1 MFLFHSIAGGESP
14 YAMRM
19 DFSETAFVFGQTQ
32 ASWGDVALAAA
43 ALALVLLMAAVIL
56 AWRAGSGSQAQT
68 IEAMRRA
75 AELETKLAEMSG
87 QLRGLA
93 EHSASTQAHLTQTL
107 DQRLEQVSRRLGAG
121 LSENSQRTT
130 QSLQQLNERL
140 AVIDTAQANLTHLS
154 SEMLSLKDILSNK
167 QSRGAYG
174 QGRMEAIIRDGLHA
188 SAYSFQT
195 TLSNGTRPDCLI
207 RLPGNE
213 LAVVIDAKFPLEA
226 YNALKKCTPEEDPR
240 PHQQRFRA
248 DVAKHIKDISDKYL
262 IKGETH
268 ETAIMFVPSES
279 IYADLHENFEDV
291 IQRAHRS
298 RVIISSPNVLMLL
311 VQTMQAVFK
320 DARMREQAV
329 IIQSEVVRLMEDV
342 GRMHDRVLDLQ
353 RHFGM
358 AGKDIEKIVTSSE
371 KISRR
376 GAKIEALELAE
387 PGEADSKQP
396 AVAPRLVA
404 GQ

>member
-1 MFLFHSIAGGESP
+1 
-14 YAMRM
+14 M
-19 DFSETAFVFGQTQ
+19 DFSETALIVGQVAITFAHLAIACIVF
-32 ASWGDVALAAA
+32 
-43 ALALVLLMAAVIL
+43 ALVLLMVVAVL
-56 AWRAGSGSQAQT
+56 AWRAAHGGSSEKG
-68 IEAMRRA
+68 EALRRA
-75 AELETKLAEMSG
+75 AELETRLAEMAG

-93 EHSASTQAHLTQTL
+93 EHSTSAQAHLTQTL
-107 DQRLEQVSRRLGAG
+107 DARLDQVSQRLGAG
-121 LSENSQRTT
+121 MSENSQRTS

-140 AVIDTAQANLTHLS
+140 AVIDTAQANLKNLS
-154 SEMLSLKDILSNK
+154 SEMLGLKDILSNK

-207 RLPGNE
+207 RLPENE
-213 LAVVIDAKFPLEA
+213 MSVVIDAKFPLEGF
-226 YNALKKCTPEEDPR
+226 NALKQAGPDEDVR
-240 PHQQRFRA
+240 SYQQRFRA

-262 IKGETH
+262 SKGETH

-291 IQRAHRS
+291 IQRAHRQH
-298 RVIISSPNVLMLL
+298 VIIASPNVLMLL

-329 IIQSEVVRLMEDV
+329 VIQTEVVRLMEDV
-342 GRMHDRVLDLQ
+342 ERMHDRVLDLQ

-358 AGKDIEKIVTSSE
+358 AGQDIEKIVISSQ
-371 KISRR
+371 KIKRR
-376 GAKIEALELAE
+376 GAHIEQVEFSE
-387 PGEADSKQP
+387 KPCKPADVS
-396 AVAPRLVA
+396 PRLVA
-404 GQ
+404 GE

>member
-1 MFLFHSIAGGESP
+1 ME
-14 YAMRM
+14 
-19 DFSETAFVFGQTQ
+19 FSQTVFMLGATPVTWLHL
-32 ASWGDVALAAA
+32 SVATVVLG
-43 ALALVLLMAAVIL
+43 LLLLVAAVWL
-56 AWRAGSGSQAQT
+56 AWRAGQGNSAQT

-107 DQRLEQVSRRLGAG
+107 DQRLEQVSQRLGAG
-121 LSENSQRTT
+121 LNENSQRTS
-130 QSLQQLNERL
+130 QHLQQLNERL
-140 AVIDTAQANLTHLS
+140 AVIDTAQANLTSLS

-167 QSRGAYG
+167 QARGAYG

-207 RLPGNE
+207 RLPENE
-213 LAVVIDAKFPLEA
+213 MSIVIDAKFPLEA
-226 YNALKKCTPEEDPR
+226 YNALKKCAGDDDLK

-248 DVAKHIKDISDKYL
+248 DVAKHIKDISEKYL

-298 RVIISSPNVLMLL
+298 HVIITSPNVLMLL

-329 IIQSEVVRLMEDV
+329 VIQTEVVRLMEDV

-376 GAKIEALELAE
+376 GAKIEQLEFAE
-387 PGEADSKQP
+387 GEAAGSGGSGKKEP
-396 AVAPRLVA
+396 AAAPRLVA
-404 GQ
+404 GR

>member
-1 MFLFHSIAGGESP
+1 
-14 YAMRM
+14 M
-19 DFSETAFVFGQTQ
+19 DFSETALIVGQVAITFAHLAIACIVF
-32 ASWGDVALAAA
+32 
-43 ALALVLLMAAVIL
+43 ALVLLMVVAVL
-56 AWRAGSGSQAQT
+56 AWRAAHGGSSEKG
-68 IEAMRRA
+68 EALRRA
-75 AELETKLAEMSG
+75 AELETRLAEMAG

-93 EHSASTQAHLTQTL
+93 EHSTSAQAHLTQTL
-107 DQRLEQVSRRLGAG
+107 DARLDQVSQRLGAG
-121 LSENSQRTT
+121 MSENSQRTS

-140 AVIDTAQANLTHLS
+140 AVIDTAQANLKNLS
-154 SEMLSLKDILSNK
+154 SEMLGLKDILSNK

-207 RLPGNE
+207 RLPENE
-213 LAVVIDAKFPLEA
+213 MSVVIDAKFPLEGF
-226 YNALKKCTPEEDPR
+226 NALKQAGPDEDVR
-240 PHQQRFRA
+240 SYQQRFRA

-291 IQRAHRS
+291 IQRAHRQH
-298 RVIISSPNVLMLL
+298 VIIASPNVLMLL

-329 IIQSEVVRLMEDV
+329 VIQTEVVRLMEDV
-342 GRMHDRVLDLQ
+342 ERMHDRVLDLQ

-358 AGKDIEKIVTSSE
+358 AGQDIEKIVISSQ
-371 KISRR
+371 KIKRR
-376 GAKIEALELAE
+376 GAHIEQVEFSE
-387 PGEADSKQP
+387 KPCKPADVS
-396 AVAPRLVA
+396 PRLVA
-404 GQ
+404 GE

>member
-1 MFLFHSIAGGESP
+1 
-14 YAMRM
+14 M
-19 DFSETAFVFGQTQ
+19 DFSQTAFIFGQTQ
-32 ASWGDVALAAA
+32 VSWAGLALAAA
-43 ALALVLLMAAVIL
+43 SLALVLLVAAVIL
-56 AWRAGSGSQAQT
+56 AWRAGSGSQTQT

-93 EHSASTQAHLTQTL
+93 EHSASTQAHLAQTL
-107 DQRLEQVSRRLGAG
+107 DQRLEQVSQRLGAG

-140 AVIDTAQANLTHLS
+140 AVIDTAQANLTQLS

-226 YNALKKCTPEEDPR
+226 YNALKKCAPDEDPR

-248 DVAKHIKDISDKYL
+248 DVTRHIRDIAEKYL

-387 PGEADSKQP
+387 PADGDGKQP
-396 AVAPRLVA
+396 AAAPRLVA
-404 GQ
+404 GE

>member
-1 MFLFHSIAGGESP
+1 
-14 YAMRM
+14 M
-19 DFSETAFVFGQTQ
+19 DFSQTAFIFGQTQ
-32 ASWGDVALAAA
+32 VSWAGLALAAA
-43 ALALVLLMAAVIL
+43 SLALVLLVAAVIL

-93 EHSASTQAHLTQTL
+93 EHSASTQAHLAQTL
-107 DQRLEQVSRRLGAG
+107 DQRLEQVSQRLGAG

-140 AVIDTAQANLTHLS
+140 AVIDTAQANLTQLS

-207 RLPGNE
+207 RLPGHE

-226 YNALKKCTPEEDPR
+226 YNALKKCAPDEDPR

-248 DVAKHIKDISDKYL
+248 DVTRHIRDIAEKYL

-387 PGEADSKQP
+387 PGDGDSKQP
-396 AVAPRLVA
+396 AAAPRLVA
-404 GQ
+404 GE